1 MSYKVGDKINLP
13 KQEQSKTKKYE
24 DTLEDIYNFL
34 KKKKEDTFRLD
45 WLKQVIGIIDEY
57 IEIDREKAVYY
68 CKEKYIPLVEKILE
82 DCNTS
87 NMNDF
92 FNCYKKLYAIA
103 GRRDLEC
110 FIDYMEFEKSE
121 RVLAKR
127 RRVLAPFVYAL
138 NRCVYD
144 TNLRYIIASFP
155 PSFGKSFCANYFTA
169 WLFGQNI
176 NNSALRIS
184 YSEELVLGF
193 SRSIKDLISSPL
205 YSDIFPQYTLY
216 ANKPFVKEK
225 ESDWKIK
232 NSTVLTSHYSRTRDG
247 AITGVRAKKLI
258 FDDMTKGA
266 EEATNANLHRN
277 YYNKW
282 KTEWFPRKDGK
293 FPTYIFLG
301 TMWSPEDILNRVKE
315 DRERVS
321 NFIPSDKYPYLYE
334 SEDGSTIVIK
344 VPLLDENDESTCE
357 EIYTTEEAREIRD
370 TTDEYLF
377 SCVYQQEPIA
387 PTGLEF
393 AYELL
398 NTYDELPKTEN
409 GDIDCE
415 EYCFGA
421 LDPSRRGKDNV
432 AMPIFKKGNDGK
444 YYFIDCIFKR
454 EAISELYDDIVDK
467 IIEHKVID
475 FVIENNTDTSL
486 KELLDRKLKDKGFD
500 YCIIREKYNVKNK
513 EQRIKDMRGHIKNN
527 IYFKSKDKLRPKTDY
542 FNFMKDFVTYSFD
555 YPAKHDDAPDSLA
568 LFTAET
574 IIGKGI
580 LPKPIG
586 IDRKTLGI

>member
-1 MSYKVGDKINLP
+1 MSLKVGDKINIP
-13 KQEQSKTKKYE
+13 KQEPEKNSKYKE
-24 DTLEDIYNFL
+24 TLTDIYNFL
-34 KKKKEDTFRLD
+34 KKKKDDNFRLE
-45 WLKQVIGIIDEY
+45 WIRQAVGIFDDY
-57 IEIDREKAVYY
+57 VEIDRVSAVDLL
-68 CKEKYIPLVEKILE
+68 KNKYIPLLEKILE
-82 DCNTS
+82 ECKTS

-92 FNCYKKLYAIA
+92 FNYYKRLYAIC
-103 GRRDLEC
+103 GRKDLEH
-110 FIDYMEFEKSE
+110 FIDYMEFEKVD

-127 RRVLAPFVYAL
+127 RKVLEPFIYAL

-169 WLFGQNI
+169 WLYGQDI

-205 YSDIFPQYTLY
+205 YGDIFPQYKLY
-216 ANKPFVKEK
+216 GNKPFVKEK

-232 NSTVLTSHYSRTRDG
+232 NATVLTSHYSRTRDG

-266 EEATNANLHRN
+266 EESTNANLHRS

-293 FPTYIFLG
+293 YPTYIFLG

-321 NFIPSDKYPYLYE
+321 PLIPSKDYPYLWE
-334 SEDGSTIVIK
+334 SEDGSTILIK
-344 VPLLDENDESTCE
+344 VPLLDENDNSTCE

-398 NTYDELPKTEN
+398 NTYETLPRTET
-409 GDIDCE
+409 GEIDCD

-432 AMPIFKKGNDGK
+432 AMPIFRKGNNGK

-454 EAISELYDDIVDK
+454 EAISELYDEIADK
-467 IIEHKVID
+467 IVEHKIID

-486 KELLDRKLKDKGFD
+486 KQVLDNKLKDRGFD

-513 EQRIKDMRGHIKNN
+513 EQRIRDMRGHIKNN
-527 IYFKSKDKLRPKTDY
+527 IYFLSKDKIRPKSDY
-542 FNFMKDFVTYSFD
+542 QNFMRDFVTYSFD
-555 YPAKHDDAPDSLA
+555 YPNKHDDAPDSLA
-568 LFTAET
+568 LFTSEI

-580 LPKPIG
+580 LPKPVP
-586 IDRKTLGI
+586 IDRKELGI

>member
-1 MSYKVGDKINLP
+1 MAYKVGDKISLP
-13 KQEQSKTKKYE
+13 KQEIDKNNKYKE
-24 DTLEDIYNFL
+24 TLNDIYNFL
-34 KKKKEDTFRLD
+34 KKKKDDNFRLE
-45 WLKQVIGIIDEY
+45 WIKQSISILDEY
-57 IEIDREKAVYY
+57 IEIDRVWTVDF
-68 CKEKYIPLVEKILE
+68 CRNRFIPLLEKILE
-82 DCNTS
+82 ECKTH

-92 FNCYKKLYAIA
+92 FNCYKKIFAIC
-103 GRRDLEC
+103 GRRDLEY
-110 FIDYMEFEKSE
+110 FIDYMEFEKVD

-127 RRVLAPFVYAL
+127 RKVLVPFIYAL

-169 WLFGQNI
+169 WLYGQDI

-205 YSDIFPQYTLY
+205 YGDIFPQYRLY
-216 ANKPFVKEK
+216 GNKPFVKEK

-232 NSTVLTSHYSRTRDG
+232 NATVLTSHYSRTRDG

-266 EEATNANLHRN
+266 EEATNSNLHRS

-321 NFIPSDKYPYLYE
+321 PLVPSKDYPYLWE
-334 SEDGSTIVIK
+334 SEDGSTILIK
-344 VPLLDENDESTCE
+344 VPLLDDNDESTCE
-357 EIYTTEEAREIRD
+357 EIYTTVEAREIRD

-398 NTYDELPKTEN
+398 NTYEALPRTES
-409 GDIDCE
+409 GEFDCDN
-415 EYCFGA
+415 YSFGA

-432 AMPIFKKGNDGK
+432 AMPIFRKGNNGK

-454 EAISELYDDIVDK
+454 EAISELYDEIVDK
-467 IIEHKVID
+467 IIEHKIID

-486 KELLDRKLKDKGFD
+486 KQVLDAKLKEKGFD

-513 EQRIKDMRGHIKNN
+513 EQRIRDMRGHIKNN
-527 IYFKSKDKLRPKTDY
+527 IYFLSKDKIRPKTDY
-542 FNFMKDFVTYSFD
+542 QNFMRDFVTYSFD
-555 YPAKHDDAPDSLA
+555 YPNKHDDAPDSLA
-568 LFTAET
+568 LFTSET

-580 LPKPIG
+580 LPKPIP
-586 IDRKTLGI
+586 IDRKELGI

>member
-1 MSYKVGDKINLP
+1 MPFLP
-13 KQEQSKTKKYE
+13 LKYLLFFSL
-24 DTLEDIYNFL
+24 DLNYLKYLLYYQFYLE
-34 KKKKEDTFRLD
+34 TFD
-45 WLKQVIGIIDEY
+45 N
-57 IEIDREKAVYY
+57 
-68 CKEKYIPLVEKILE
+68 IL
-82 DCNTS
+82 
-87 NMNDF
+87 
-92 FNCYKKLYAIA
+92 
-103 GRRDLEC
+103 
-110 FIDYMEFEKSE
+110 
-121 RVLAKR
+121 
-127 RRVLAPFVYAL
+127 
-138 NRCVYD
+138 
-144 TNLRYIIASFP
+144 FP

-169 WLFGQNI
+169 WLYGQDF

-205 YSDIFPQYTLY
+205 YSDIFPQYKLY
-216 ANKPFVKEK
+216 GNKPFVKEK

-232 NSTVLTSHYSRTRDG
+232 NATVLTSHYSRTRDG

-266 EEATNANLHRN
+266 EESTNANLHRS

-293 FPTYIFLG
+293 YPTYIFLG

-321 NFIPSDKYPYLYE
+321 PLVPSKDYPYLWE
-334 SEDGSTIVIK
+334 SEDGSTILIK

-398 NTYDELPKTEN
+398 NTYETLPRTET
-409 GDIDCE
+409 GEIDCD

-432 AMPIFKKGNDGK
+432 AMPIFRKGNNGK

-454 EAISELYDDIVDK
+454 EAISELYDEIVDK
-467 IIEHKVID
+467 IIEHKIID

-486 KELLDRKLKDKGFD
+486 KQVLDAKLKEKGFD

-527 IYFKSKDKLRPKTDY
+527 IYFLSKDKIRPKTDY
-542 FNFMKDFVTYSFD
+542 QNFMRDFVTYSFD
-555 YPAKHDDAPDSLA
+555 YPNKHDDAPDSLA

-580 LPKPIG
+580 LPKPVP
-586 IDRKTLGI
+586 IDRKELGI

>member
-1 MSYKVGDKINLP
+1 MAYKVGDKINLP
-13 KQEQSKTKKYE
+13 KQEPEKNSKYKE
-24 DTLEDIYNFL
+24 TLTDIYNFL
-34 KKKKEDTFRLD
+34 KKKKDDNFRLE
-45 WLKQVIGIIDEY
+45 WIKQAINILDEY
-57 IEIDREKAVYY
+57 IEIDRVSAVDL
-68 CKEKYIPLVEKILE
+68 CNNKYIPLLEKILE
-82 DCNTS
+82 ECKTS

-92 FNCYKKLYAIA
+92 FNCYKRLYAIC
-103 GRRDLEC
+103 GRRNLEH
-110 FIDYMEFEKSE
+110 FIDYMEFEKVD

-127 RRVLAPFVYAL
+127 RKVLEPFIYAL

-169 WLFGQNI
+169 WLYGQDI

-205 YSDIFPQYTLY
+205 YSDIFPQYKLY
-216 ANKPFVKEK
+216 GNKPFVKEK

-232 NSTVLTSHYSRTRDG
+232 NATVLTSHYSRTRDG

-266 EEATNANLHRN
+266 EESTNANLHRS

-293 FPTYIFLG
+293 YPTYIFLG

-321 NFIPSDKYPYLYE
+321 PLIPSKDYPYLWE
-334 SEDGSTIVIK
+334 SEDGSTILIK

-398 NTYDELPKTEN
+398 NTYETLPRTET
-409 GDIDCE
+409 GEIDCD

-432 AMPIFKKGNDGK
+432 AMPIFRKGNNGK

-454 EAISELYDDIVDK
+454 EAISELYDEIVDK
-467 IIEHKVID
+467 IIEHKIID

-486 KELLDRKLKDKGFD
+486 KQVLDAKLKEKGFD

-527 IYFKSKDKLRPKTDY
+527 IYFLSKDKIRPKTDY
-542 FNFMKDFVTYSFD
+542 QNFMRDFVTYSFD
-555 YPAKHDDAPDSLA
+555 YPNKHDDAPDSLA

-580 LPKPIG
+580 LPKPIP
-586 IDRKTLGI
+586 IDRKELGI

>member
-1 MSYKVGDKINLP
+1 MAYKVGDKINLP
-13 KQEQSKTKKYE
+13 KQEPEKNSKYKE
-24 DTLEDIYNFL
+24 TLTDIYNFL
-34 KKKKEDTFRLD
+34 KKKKDDNFRLE
-45 WLKQVIGIIDEY
+45 WIKQAINILDEY
-57 IEIDREKAVYY
+57 IEIDRVSAVDL
-68 CKEKYIPLVEKILE
+68 CNNKYIPLLEKILE
-82 DCNTS
+82 ECKTS

-92 FNCYKKLYAIA
+92 FNCYKRLYAIC
-103 GRRDLEC
+103 GRRNLEH
-110 FIDYMEFEKSE
+110 FIDYMEFEKVD

-127 RRVLAPFVYAL
+127 RKVLEPFIYAL

-169 WLFGQNI
+169 WLYGQDI

-193 SRSIKDLISSPL
+193 KDLISSPL
-205 YSDIFPQYTLY
+205 YSDIFPQYKLY
-216 ANKPFVKEK
+216 GNKPFVKEK

-232 NSTVLTSHYSRTRDG
+232 NATVLTSHYSRTRDG

-266 EEATNANLHRN
+266 EESTNANLHRS

-293 FPTYIFLG
+293 YPTYIFLG

-321 NFIPSDKYPYLYE
+321 PLIPSKDYPYLWE
-334 SEDGSTIVIK
+334 SEDGSTILIK

-398 NTYDELPKTEN
+398 NTYETLPRTET
-409 GDIDCE
+409 GEIDCD

-432 AMPIFKKGNDGK
+432 AMPIFRKGNNGK

-454 EAISELYDDIVDK
+454 EAISELYDEIVDK
-467 IIEHKVID
+467 IIEHKIID

-486 KELLDRKLKDKGFD
+486 KQVLDAKLKEKGFD

-527 IYFKSKDKLRPKTDY
+527 IYFLSKDKIRPKTDY
-542 FNFMKDFVTYSFD
+542 QNFMRDFVTYSFD
-555 YPAKHDDAPDSLA
+555 YPNKHDDAPDSLA

-580 LPKPIG
+580 LPKPIP
-586 IDRKTLGI
+586 IDRKELGI